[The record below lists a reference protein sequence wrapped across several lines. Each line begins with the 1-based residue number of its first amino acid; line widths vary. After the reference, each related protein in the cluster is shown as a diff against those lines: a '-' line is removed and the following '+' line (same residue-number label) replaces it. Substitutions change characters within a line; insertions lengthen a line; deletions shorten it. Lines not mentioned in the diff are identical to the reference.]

1 MPILF
6 ATHHYVLAAEQGE
19 QPSEQPSEQPCQ
31 IRSNPHKYYVLAAE
45 QGEQGEQSI
54 LFTEYFLEI

>member
-6 ATHHYVLAAEQGE
+6 ATHHYVLAA
-19 QPSEQPSEQPCQ
+19 EQPCQ

-45 QGEQGEQSI
+45 QGEQGEQPI